1 MNKKECS
8 LFKFNLLVIG
18 HSNSGKKELLKLL
31 ADQLF
36 SDIGFNIVTGN
47 IKIDCYDIK
56 LNIVASDGVER
67 FRCLT
72 HSYIKNYDAII
83 FLYNVT
89 DESSY
94 NGIANFYSQ
103 TKEYNKSVPIMIIG
117 NFAEDSKHRVVPRL
131 QAKKIAEEY
140 GDLYF
145 ELLNSND
152 RNIYV
157 YLEELTRRILETKE
171 GIIVV
176 KPKITNNEYSIILNK
191 TKEQKQKKNCI

>member
-1 MNKKECS
+1 MNNKECS
-8 LFKFNLLVIG
+8 SFKFNLLILG
-18 HSNSGKKELLKLL
+18 HSNSGNKELLKLL
-31 ADQLF
+31 ADQLA
-36 SDIGFNIVTGN
+36 SDYNIGTVK

-56 LNIVASDGVER
+56 FNIVASDGVER

-72 HSYIKNYDAII
+72 YSYIKNYDAII

-94 NGIANFYSQ
+94 NGITNFYSQ
-103 TKEYNKSVPIMIIG
+103 AKEYKKSLPIMLIG

-131 QAKKIAEEY
+131 QAKKLAEDN

-152 RNIYV
+152 RNISV